1 MSMNNTTNPTDA
13 AMLQEYFQNHH
24 DRHLAELHRRE
35 TVSGR
40 MEESFEK
47 SDGTIPDAF
56 YRFFEN
62 EIIASYGICIVYL
75 PDFGV
80 NNLANKK
87 GKIIIEVISINNPF
101 ERVEDCFEFQ
111 LARKSNLMDVR
122 MDVLKRQDASDEV
135 YRYYNMRISWE
146 DSMPIVQRVL
156 FSPFF
161 RQRFLMTT
169 DSATLGEISAK
180 RFLPYTGQ
188 VFSFRACALR
198 K

>member
-1 MSMNNTTNPTDA
+1 MNPDSEKISPL
-13 AMLQEYFQNHH
+13 LQEYFDKHH
-24 DRHLAELHRRE
+24 DQHLAELHSRD

-62 EIIASYGICIVYL
+62 EIIAPYGICIVYI

-111 LARKSNLMDVR
+111 IARKSNLMDVR

-156 FSPFF
+156 FSPLF

>member
-1 MSMNNTTNPTDA
+1 MNNTTNPTDET
-13 AMLQEYFQNHH
+13 MLQEYFQKHY
-24 DRHLAELHRRE
+24 DRHLAEVRRRSI
-35 TVSGR
+35 VGGR
-40 MEESFEK
+40 MEEALEE

-56 YRFFEN
+56 YRFFEK
-62 EIIASYGICIVYL
+62 EIVAPYGICIVYL

-80 NNLANKK
+80 NKKSNKK
-87 GKIIIEVISINNPF
+87 GKIIIEIISINNPF

-156 FSPFF
+156 FSPLF

>member
-1 MSMNNTTNPTDA
+1 MSPDSKNISPL
-13 AMLQEYFQNHH
+13 LQEYFDNHY
-24 DRHLAELHRRE
+24 DRHLAEVRRRS
-35 TVSGR
+35 TVGGR
-40 MEESFEK
+40 MEEAFEK

-56 YRFFEN
+56 YHFFEN
-62 EIIASYGICIVYL
+62 EISAPYGICIVYI

-80 NNLANKK
+80 NKKANKK
-87 GKIIIEVISINNPF
+87 GKIIIEIISINNPF
-101 ERVEDCFEFQ
+101 ERIEDCFEFQ
-111 LARKSNLMDVR
+111 IARKSNLMDVK

-156 FSPFF
+156 FSPLF

>member
-1 MSMNNTTNPTDA
+1 MSPDSENISPL
-13 AMLQEYFQNHH
+13 LQEYFDNHY
-24 DRHLAELHRRE
+24 DRHLAEVRRRS
-35 TVSGR
+35 TVGGR
-40 MEESFEK
+40 MEEAFEE

-56 YRFFEN
+56 YRFFEK
-62 EIIASYGICIVYL
+62 EIVAPSGICIVYI

-80 NNLANKK
+80 NKKANKK
-87 GKIIIEVISINNPF
+87 GKIIIEIISSNNPF

-111 LARKSNLMDVR
+111 LARKGNLMDVR
-122 MDVLKRQDASDEV
+122 MDVLRRQAASDEV

-156 FSPFF
+156 FSPLF